1 MVSIRNFTLRDIAVL
16 QKQPTYDKPVEEVKT
31 MIEKW
36 NKKDYQGRYF
46 EMFAITEDQEIK
58 GTISL
63 YQHTSSA
70 VSIGLEIFLG
80 YYRQGYGFQGEK
92 LALEYA
98 KKLGYKIA
106 AGNVQVDNPASIA
119 LQKKL
124 GFEIYRE
131 WITPNG
137 QSMYFFIKS
146 LG

>member
-1 MVSIRNFTLRDIAVL
+1 MVSIRNFTLKDIAVL
-16 QKQPTYDKPVEEVKT
+16 QKQPAYDKPIEELKD

-46 EMFAITEDQEIK
+46 EMFAITEDHQIK
-58 GTISL
+58 GTVSL

-70 VSIGLEIFLG
+70 VSIGIEIFPC
-80 YYRQGYGFQGEK
+80 YHRQGYGFQGEK

-98 KKLGYKIA
+98 KTRGYKIA
-106 AGNVQVDNPASIA
+106 AGNVRVDNQASIS

-131 WITPNG
+131 YISPKG
-137 QSMYFFIKS
+137 QPMYFFIKP
-146 LG
+146 LE